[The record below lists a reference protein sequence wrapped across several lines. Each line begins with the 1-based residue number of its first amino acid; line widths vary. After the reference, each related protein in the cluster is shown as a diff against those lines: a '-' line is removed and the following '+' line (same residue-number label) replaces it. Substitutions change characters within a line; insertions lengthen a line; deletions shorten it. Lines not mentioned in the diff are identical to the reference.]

1 MYEDIGIAAHL
12 VCLFEIDAKDKGL
25 KEKQSFV
32 DLGCGNGFLVH
43 ILNCEGYKGR
53 GIDLKRRKIW
63 DRFGPETGKVR
74 AQCREPCSLAIAF
87 IRPLSPAPALVAV
100 PRVSVP
106 VSVSHRAN
114 NPLQCLIEV
123 DFHPQDATFPD
134 TDWLVGNH
142 SDELTPWI
150 PYLASKS
157 GPRTNFFVLPCCFHD
172 FDARFQA
179 HRGSL
184 GQCAA
189 ARFLFAWAVVLTCH
203 AGIRLI

>member
-74 AQCREPCSLAIAF
+74 AQCRDACFRFHPPTIACSSSRRCA
-87 IRPLSPAPALVAV
+87 S
-100 PRVSVP
+100 RVCTGL
-106 VSVSHRAN
+106 SVSHRAN

-184 GQCAA
+184 GQYAA
-189 ARFLFAWAVVLTCH
+189 ARFLFAWAVVLTCS
-203 AGIRLI
+203 AGTRLI